1 MDNTPETV
9 LPTRLGPIRVRHP
22 EGTFVPSEASRIALV
37 AIGTHQELLH
47 GNGID
52 WGSGSGCLAIA
63 TSKVPAV
70 RKVTGLE
77 LSDVGV
83 TAARANAL
91 VNDVSEKTRFIAANS
106 FAPASDDDAKTLD
119 SLRGHTDFLIANP
132 PSSEGDGFEFY
143 RRVLREAG
151 EFLVDGAPV
160 FMTTSIQ
167 YGTKR
172 VEGLARECPGFSYEG
187 ILASTDW
194 VPFDL
199 DRPDLMHCLELYAQV
214 EDRGGPE
221 YEFGGIEG
229 GVTGMTD
236 ARTALAEFQRSR
248 RRPLTKWLTYLFVR
262 RL

>member
-1 MDNTPETV
+1 MA
-9 LPTRLGPIRVRHP
+9 TRLGPIRVRHP
-22 EGTFVPSEASRIALV
+22 EGTFAPSEASRIALE

-63 TSKVPAV
+63 TARVPAV
-70 RKVTGLE
+70 REVTGLE
-77 LSDVGV
+77 LSEVGV
-83 TAARANAL
+83 TAARANAV
-91 VNDVSEKTRFIAANS
+91 VNDVSENTRFMAADS
-106 FAPASDDDAKTLD
+106 FAPASDDDATALN
-119 SLRGHTDFLIANP
+119 SLLGNTDFLIANP
-132 PSSEGDGFEFY
+132 PSSEGDGFDYY

-160 FMTTSIQ
+160 FITTSIQ

-172 VEGLARECPGFSYEG
+172 VEGLAEECPGFSYDG

-199 DRPDLMHCLELYAQV
+199 DRPDLMHCLELYAR
-214 EDRGGPE
+214 EEERGGPK